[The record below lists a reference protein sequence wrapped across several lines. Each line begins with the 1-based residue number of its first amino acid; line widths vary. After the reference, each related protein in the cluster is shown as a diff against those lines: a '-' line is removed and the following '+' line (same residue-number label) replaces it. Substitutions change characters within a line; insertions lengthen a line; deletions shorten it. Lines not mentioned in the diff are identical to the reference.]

1 MKTLF
6 LLFTLALAPGMAS
19 AFTTADEAGWN
30 LTILLFLAVV
40 GVLFHLLKDHGY
52 IVVLGIVAA
61 LIFFGNAGGMGGMG

>member
-6 LLFTLALAPGMAS
+6 LISALVLAPELAL
-19 AFTTADEAGWN
+19 AFTTADEAGLN
-30 LTILLFLAVV
+30 MAIIGFLVV
-40 GVLFHLLKDHGY
+40 CWIIFHLLKDHGY